1 VAWQTKASAGQEF
14 ENEVDGMKR
23 TERKKIGMVAGALL
37 LSLTMVW
44 AAERPPLPFSK
55 DGKFGYR
62 DRKRVEVI
70 APKYDF
76 ANEFS
81 EGFAAVG
88 VGAYPGTKWGY
99 IDLTG
104 KMVIEPKF
112 DEAYAFSEGIAAVR
126 MGVTE
131 KSKGQ
136 LGYID
141 KTGKYIVEPKFDE
154 AEPFKDGRARVRI
167 IKEGYGYI
175 NTKGEVVE
183 ALKL

>member
-1 VAWQTKASAGQEF
+1 
-14 ENEVDGMKR
+14 MKR
-23 TERKKIGMVAGALL
+23 FERKRLSVMAGALL

-44 AAERPPLPFSK
+44 AADRPPLPFPK

-112 DEAYAFSEGIAAVR
+112 DEAYQFSEGIAAVR

-183 ALKL
+183 PLKL

>member
-1 VAWQTKASAGQEF
+1 
-14 ENEVDGMKR
+14 MKR
-23 TERKKIGMVAGALL
+23 FERKRLSVMAGVLL

-44 AAERPPLPFSK
+44 AAERPPLPFAK
-55 DGKFGYR
+55 DGKYGYR

-76 ANEFS
+76 ANEFA

-131 KSKGQ
+131 KAKGQ